1 MKPLILCSIGRAVTA
16 LDTLTSR
23 EGIEVRRIP
32 LLPAVTSLDAERATV
47 ILVDRALVQSTAGDL
62 GALTALAAQ
71 AALLGV
77 GEPGETEPPDGFP
90 TDLLCGFIAADS
102 ASLASRVAVQGA
114 LRHAAA
120 LVAARR
126 AVRLEDRSATDVH
139 ELTKIGVA
147 LSTERDL
154 LALLELI
161 LSQARRLSAADAGSL
176 YLIQRNDPAP
186 ASLRFKLSQN
196 HTLPNLPFSEFEIPI
211 DHTSLAGY
219 AASTSEPLII
229 PDVYLLPDNVS
240 YKQNRSFDEKFGYR
254 TRSML
259 VIPMRTHLDEVIG
272 VLQLINRK
280 RTPDARLSSPEVV
293 DREVLPF
300 DTRSVDLVTA
310 LASQAAVAIE
320 NGRLYEDIERLF
332 EGFVTAAV
340 TAIESRDPTT
350 SGHSSRVAT
359 FTCGLAEAIDRVS
372 DGPYRAVQFSKD
384 QMRELRYAGLLHD
397 FGKVGVREQV
407 LVKQKKLYPSDL
419 SIIKHRFQFLL
430 QRADLQYESERAEYL
445 FTYGRDRYADV
456 LANLEHAR
464 RGSREELQHF
474 LDAIVRANEP
484 TILPEGTFEELTE
497 INERVF
503 VDFDGVEKPLL
514 SDEELRY
521 LMINKGNLDPRER
534 REIESHVSHTFRFLE
549 QIPWTRALKG
559 IPSIAYGHHEKLNGK
574 GYPRQILGD
583 AIPIQT
589 RMMTISDIYDALTA
603 TDRPYKRA
611 VPAERA
617 LDILRDE
624 AKEGALDAALLDAF
638 IAAEVYRAVTGE
650 PAPSRPRRASQS

>member
-332 EGFVTAAV
+332 G
-340 TAIESRDPTT
+340 
-350 SGHSSRVAT
+350 RV
-359 FTCGLAEAIDRVS
+359 
-372 DGPYRAVQFSKD
+372 
-384 QMRELRYAGLLHD
+384 
-397 FGKVGVREQV
+397 
-407 LVKQKKLYPSDL
+407 
-419 SIIKHRFQFLL
+419 
-430 QRADLQYESERAEYL
+430 
-445 FTYGRDRYADV
+445 
-456 LANLEHAR
+456 
-464 RGSREELQHF
+464 
-474 LDAIVRANEP
+474 
-484 TILPEGTFEELTE
+484 
-497 INERVF
+497 
-503 VDFDGVEKPLL
+503 
-514 SDEELRY
+514 
-521 LMINKGNLDPRER
+521 
-534 REIESHVSHTFRFLE
+534 
-549 QIPWTRALKG
+549 
-559 IPSIAYGHHEKLNGK
+559 
-574 GYPRQILGD
+574 
-583 AIPIQT
+583 
-589 RMMTISDIYDALTA
+589 
-603 TDRPYKRA
+603 
-611 VPAERA
+611 
-617 LDILRDE
+617 
-624 AKEGALDAALLDAF
+624 
-638 IAAEVYRAVTGE
+638 
-650 PAPSRPRRASQS
+650 